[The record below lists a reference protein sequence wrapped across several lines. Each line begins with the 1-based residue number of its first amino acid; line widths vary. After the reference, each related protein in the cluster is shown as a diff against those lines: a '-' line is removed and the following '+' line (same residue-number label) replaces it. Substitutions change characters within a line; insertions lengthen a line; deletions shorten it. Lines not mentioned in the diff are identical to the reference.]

1 MDHIC
6 TKEAEIATLK
16 AHLETSVEVRKAQYE
31 DLKGELKTVLVILR
45 GDGNGTKGIMTRL
58 GKIEDMLM
66 SPVPAAH
73 EATKEAE
80 DKHDNCLYLNAGKMK
95 FKIPMSKEALK
106 TLGYGALFIL
116 LITGQISVNSPLA
129 KDLIGGVIKL
139 IGG

>member
-16 AHLETSVEVRKAQYE
+16 AHLETSVEVRRNQYE

-66 SPVPAAH
+66 SPVPAAP

-80 DKHDNCLYLNAGKMK
+80 DKPDNCLYLNVGKMR
-95 FKIPMSKEALK
+95 FKIPMSRSALK
-106 TLGYGALFIL
+106 ILGCGAVIIL
-116 LITGQISVNSPLA
+116 MLTGQININSPLA
-129 KDLIGGVIKL
+129 QDLIGGVIKL

>member
-16 AHLETSVEVRKAQYE
+16 AHLETSVEVRKNQYE

-45 GDGNGTKGIMTRL
+45 GDGNGTNGIMTRI

-66 SPVPAAH
+66 SPVPAAP

-80 DKHDNCLYLNAGKMK
+80 DKPDNCLYLNVGKMR
-95 FKIPMSKEALK
+95 FKIPMSRAALK
-106 TLGYGALFIL
+106 ILGCGAVIIL
-116 LITGQISVNSPLA
+116 MLTGQININSPLA
-129 KDLIGGVIKL
+129 KDLIGGIIKL